1 MNQCTSCHLHPGAGL
16 AYILVHFYNKY
27 PKKIELSIHNH
38 NAHVAAFFPLPNE
51 IQDRRKFKMK

>member
-1 MNQCTSCHLHPGAGL
+1 
-16 AYILVHFYNKY
+16 VHFYNKY

-38 NAHVAAFFPLPNE
+38 NAHVVAFFPLPNE

>member
-1 MNQCTSCHLHPGAGL
+1 
-16 AYILVHFYNKY
+16 VHFYNNY

-38 NAHVAAFFPLPNE
+38 NAHVVAFFPLPNE